1 MKATGCEFEAH
12 ALAAVLEARWP
23 LGTDAALREHV
34 AQCAICSEV
43 VTLADTFAEA
53 RQDSQATL
61 SLPDASRVFWMA
73 QIRAR
78 REALHDAARPILAT
92 QIAAFAWAIGLL
104 IVCLGA
110 ALTWFQ
116 STRSWMESVLLAHG
130 ILIAVAASLV
140 LLIPTAAYFV
150 LGKE

>member
-1 MKATGCEFEAH
+1 MKATACQFEVQ
-12 ALAAVLEARWP
+12 ALAAVLESRWP

-34 AQCAICSEV
+34 SQCTICSEV
-43 VTLADTFAEA
+43 IALADTFAEA
-53 RQDSQATL
+53 RQDSQATAA
-61 SLPDASRVFWMA
+61 LPDPSRVFWMA
-73 QIRAR
+73 QMRAR

-104 IVCLGA
+104 IVCLGG

-130 ILIAVAASLV
+130 ILIAVTASLV

-150 LGKE
+150 LDKE